1 MIILFE
7 VYIYRY
13 LILLNILLFTIKM
26 SSDKKLMDFKS
37 KEEVAEYMKKE
48 NAKGNPIKLIIYDLC
63 VLNVTT
69 FRHPGPA
76 ELIADNLGK
85 DI

>member
-1 MIILFE
+1 
-7 VYIYRY
+7 
-13 LILLNILLFTIKM
+13 M

-37 KEEVAEYMKKE
+37 KEEVKEYMKKE
-48 NAKGNPIKLIIYDLC
+48 NAKGNPLKLIIYDLV
-63 VLNVTT
+63 VLDVTK

-85 DI
+85 DIQSDFDDQGHSQAAYNMI